1 LSKRCVVAIDGPS
14 GTGKSTVSRRLA
26 TAIAARYLD
35 TGAMYRAFTWAVLD
49 ADLDPSDEAA
59 VASLVGKVQI
69 ASGTDPLA
77 PSISVDGRPVDV
89 EIRGPEVTG
98 AVSAVAAV
106 PQVRAALVAQQ
117 REIITA
123 EGRIVVEGRDIAS
136 VVWPDAELKI
146 YLTASEEERARRRS
160 SEHAGGASLSAS
172 ILAATQADLARRDHL
187 DSTRTTAPLRQADG
201 ALEVDTTGL
210 DIDGVVA
217 VLIDL
222 LPSGVRV

>member
-1 LSKRCVVAIDGPS
+1 MSKRCVVAIDGPS

-26 TAIAARYLD
+26 TAIGASYLD
-35 TGAMYRAFTWAVLD
+35 TGAMYRAFTWAVLN
-49 ADLDPSDEAA
+49 ADLDPSDAAA

-69 ASGTDPLA
+69 ASGTDPVA

-106 PQVRAALVAQQ
+106 PQVRASMVELQ
-117 REIITA
+117 REIINA

-136 VVWPDAELKI
+136 TVWPDAELKV

-160 SEHAGGASLSAS
+160 TENSSD
-172 ILAATQADLARRDHL
+172 LAATQADLARRDHL
-187 DSTRTTAPLRQADG
+187 DSSRAASPLRQADG
-201 ALEVDTTGL
+201 AVEVDTTGL
-210 DIDGVVA
+210 DIPGVVA
-217 VLIDL
+217 VLVGM
-222 LPSGVRV
+222 LPAGVDA

>member
-1 LSKRCVVAIDGPS
+1 MSKRCVVAIDGPS

-26 TAIAARYLD
+26 TAIGASYLD
-35 TGAMYRAFTWAVLD
+35 TGAMYRAFTWAVLN
-49 ADLDPSDEAA
+49 ADLEPSDAAA

-69 ASGTDPLA
+69 ASGTDPVA

-106 PQVRAALVAQQ
+106 PQVRASMVELQ
-117 REIITA
+117 REIINA

-136 VVWPDAELKI
+136 TVWPDAELKV

-160 SEHAGGASLSAS
+160 TENSSD
-172 ILAATQADLARRDHL
+172 LAATQADLARRDHL
-187 DSTRTTAPLRQADG
+187 DSSRAASPLRQADG
-201 ALEVDTTGL
+201 AVEVDTTGL
-210 DIDGVVA
+210 DIPGVVA
-217 VLIDL
+217 VLVGM
-222 LPSGVRV
+222 LPAGVDA